1 VKERLM
7 DAIAAM
13 DSLSYAALV
22 VLTLAF
28 GVITGLSGRLFDP
41 HSRSRR

>member
-1 VKERLM
+1 M

-13 DSLSYAALV
+13 VSLSYAALV
-22 VLTLAF
+22 VLMLAF
-28 GVITGLSGRLFDP
+28 GVITGLSGTLFDS